1 MPRRKFTIRKM
12 RLSDFKHFLLTEQ
25 EDLFGDEEAGG
36 DEEPAGE
43 EGGDE
48 DAGAEDDAGGE
59 EGGDAG
65 GGGGGGDEGGE
76 EGGEEGGGE
85 EAEEAEDPNTEV
97 EPVEATGPEDD
108 AVDTE
113 LNALLMD
120 FEAEALQTAI
130 NQEPLYEPADAAV
143 EAAPAE
149 EEDPMA
155 MENMI
160 RGRISNFLF
169 EQEGDVVAEEPP
181 NIDVDTY
188 AGNVARLIQNYQ
200 SLLDMEGLIFDKA
213 KNFLVDKYGEEVA
226 AEFEE
231 VLDIRHGFSM
241 EPKEEPADQ
250 YAVGAAGGAAVGE

>member
-1 MPRRKFTIRKM
+1 MSRGKLTIRKM
-12 RLSDFKHFLLTEQ
+12 RLSDYKHFLLSEQ
-25 EDLFGDEEAGG
+25 EDLFGDEEEGG
-36 DEEPAGE
+36 DEEA

-48 DAGAEDDAGGE
+48 EAEAEGGDEEAGGE

-65 GGGGGGDEGGE
+65 GEGGGDAEGGDE
-76 EGGEEGGGE
+76 EGGEAGD
-85 EAEEAEDPNTEV
+85 EEAEDPNTEV

-108 AVDTE
+108 AIDTE

-130 NQEPLYEPADAAV
+130 DQEPLYEPTGGAV
-143 EAAPAE
+143 EEPPA

-155 MENMI
+155 MENI
-160 RGRISNFLF
+160 SRTRISNFLF
-169 EQEGDVVAEEPP
+169 EQEEGDAPEEPP

-241 EPKEEPADQ
+241 ERKEEPLDQ

>member
-1 MPRRKFTIRKM
+1 MSRRKLTIRKM
-12 RLSDFKHFLLTEQ
+12 RLSDFKHFLLSEQ
-25 EDLFGDEEAGG
+25 EDLFGGEEEGG
-36 DEEPAGE
+36 DEEAEGGDEAAEE

-48 DAGAEDDAGGE
+48 DTGGE
-59 EGGDAG
+59 EGGDTG
-65 GGGGGGDEGGE
+65 GEGGEGGEEGGDDEGGE
-76 EGGEEGGGE
+76 EGGD
-85 EAEEAEDPNTEV
+85 EAEDPNTEV

-108 AVDTE
+108 AIDTE

-120 FEAEALQTAI
+120 FEAEALQIAI
-130 NQEPLYEPADAAV
+130 DHEPLYEPAAGAV
-143 EAAPAE
+143 EAPPA

-155 MENMI
+155 MENI
-160 RGRISNFLF
+160 SRTRISNFLF
-169 EQEGDVVAEEPP
+169 EQEGDEAPEEPP

-213 KNFLVDKYGEEVA
+213 KNFLIDKYGEEVA

-241 EPKEEPADQ
+241 EPKEAPMDQ
-250 YAVGAAGGAAVGE
+250 YAVGAAGSAAVGE